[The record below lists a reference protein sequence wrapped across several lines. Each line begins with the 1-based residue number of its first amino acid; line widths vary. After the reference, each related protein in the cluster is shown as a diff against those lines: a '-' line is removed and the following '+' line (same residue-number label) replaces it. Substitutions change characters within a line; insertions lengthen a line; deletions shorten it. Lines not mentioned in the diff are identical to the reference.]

1 MQKVWSIGPWGEET
15 MGDKGGRQM
24 TMLEKII
31 RKTLVVLSLVIIYVG
46 LYQLHE
52 GLANIALGL
61 FGLFLSFDLIK
72 VETPEP

>member
-15 MGDKGGRQM
+15 MGKGGREM